1 MNENPFEVKKQKSKK
16 VRKPRTK
23 KQKIILA
30 MILLISPIVLY
41 IGGIIIILVLSIP
54 YTKYHVEKVESSYD
68 YQQYIADN
76 NYPQD
81 TKIIA
86 RNEDSQLIDINSSF
100 ETYEYVAGVD
110 FEPGLYTV
118 DMLALSD
125 EEIAPTVR
133 FRRSW
138 QREEDAYW
146 FPKAFEEDRQ
156 FYYNVLF
163 EEGDAINIQMNYS
176 IPAAL
181 FLVPQDEYVQFS
193 LDPLKFGFFKEGQ
206 SIDKGTY
213 DIGEQNV
220 GYVCSEQDMNQ
231 TTVFEC
237 DKLEKTDYVATIDEG
252 DTLLMMNTFDY
263 SRNLE

>member
-1 MNENPFEVKKQKSKK
+1 MNQNPFEAKKEKTKK
-16 VRKPRTK
+16 VKKPRTR
-23 KQKIILA
+23 KQKLILAIIILCA
-30 MILLISPIVLY
+30 PVVLY
-41 IGGIIIILVLSIP
+41 IGGIIIVLLISIP
-54 YTKYHVEKVESSYD
+54 YTKYHVEKVETNFN
-68 YQQYIADN
+68 YQQYIDDN
-76 NYPQD
+76 DYPEN

-86 RNEDSQLIDINSSF
+86 RNDDSQLLDVNSSF

-118 DMLALSD
+118 DMLALSN

-138 QREEDAYW
+138 QNEDDAYR
-146 FPKAFEEDRQ
+146 FPKAFEEDKQ

-176 IPAAL
+176 IPAAI

-193 LDPLKFGFFKEGQ
+193 MDPLKFGFFKEGQ

-213 DIGEQNV
+213 DIGEVNV

-231 TTVFEC
+231 TSIFEC
-237 DKLEKTDYVATIDEG
+237 DRLEESDYIATIDED
-252 DTLLMMNTFDY
+252 DTLLMMNTFDF